1 VVRGNLAALVA
12 TGLAGVAI
20 GAILVVGVAKLY
32 FGPWWVPA
40 SSELIPP
47 VPRLSEGG
55 PVVRN
60 GVAVVVACGKK
71 QGTLKMGA
79 AMKHVPEPRT
89 GTWWP
94 EKKGECTLWYH
105 RPPDGTQREARQERS

>member
-1 VVRGNLAALVA
+1 VVRVA
-12 TGLAGVAI
+12 TFAVGVAI
-20 GAILVVGVAKLY
+20 GAILVVGVASLY

-60 GVAVVVACGKK
+60 GVAVIVACGKK
-71 QGTLKMGA
+71 QGIEKMGA
-79 AMKHVPEPRT
+79 ALDYAPEPAT
-89 GTWWP
+89 GGWWP
-94 EKKGECTLWYH
+94 EKKGECTVYYH
-105 RPPDGTQREARQERS
+105 RPPDATQREARQGRS